1 MIRVCSTLI
10 IYFILQELVP
20 PIFPQT
26 NPWKKLQSPVSSTL
40 RSLSFVDSLTG
51 WAAGEFGTIIHTT
64 DGGENWEIQNST
76 IQTFITDIHFTDRQ
90 RGWAVTLKD
99 VFPFNTVV
107 LKTTNGGTSWSAE
120 NFQDNSAFMRTI
132 FFMDSLTGFIGG
144 TYIARTTNGGTTWER
159 VEVDSNMVSGFP
171 IYSFNFYNNQFGYA
185 CGGRIDIAGVV
196 WRTTNSGLNWTAQGI
211 SPDEIFDIYIIDS
224 LNAVTLSGDPEGFF
238 GIAKLTTSDA
248 GLTWGYED
256 LLFFGLSFTIDFRT
270 YNEGWS
276 ASGNKLLY
284 SSDTG
289 ESWIETETPENSA
302 IYDLQ
307 FVDPRTGYAVG
318 LEGVILKME
327 IDFSSV
333 DVESGENKLFEFK
346 LYQNYPNPFNPQ
358 TSIRYTTDRHQT
370 VILKVYDALGV
381 EIATLVNDEKEP
393 GTYEIEFNINNH
405 KNNSRNLTSGVY
417 FYQLQIGSLVETKKM
432 LYIK

>member
-1 MIRVCSTLI
+1 M
-10 IYFILQELVP
+10 
-20 PIFPQT
+20 
-26 NPWKKLQSPVSSTL
+26 SS
-40 RSLSFVDSLTG
+40 
-51 WAAGEFGTIIHTT
+51 
-64 DGGENWEIQNST
+64 
-76 IQTFITDIHFTDRQ
+76 
-90 RGWAVTLKD
+90 
-99 VFPFNTVV
+99 
-107 LKTTNGGTSWSAE
+107 
-120 NFQDNSAFMRTI
+120 
-132 FFMDSLTGFIGG
+132 
-144 TYIARTTNGGTTWER
+144 
-159 VEVDSNMVSGFP
+159 
-171 IYSFNFYNNQFGYA
+171 
-185 CGGRIDIAGVV
+185 
-196 WRTTNSGLNWTAQGI
+196 
-211 SPDEIFDIYIIDS
+211 
-224 LNAVTLSGDPEGFF
+224 VTLSGDPEGFF

-276 ASGNKLLY
+276 ASGYKLLY

-358 TSIRYTTDRHQT
+358 TSIRYTTDCHQT

-417 FYQLQIGSLVETKKM
+417 FYQLQIGNLIETKKM